1 MTEIKRLI
9 DLLCDTKTI
18 LLAKRW
24 TAREAQKKDKHYSVY
39 CLVNKLELQSPIKK
53 IAILQEYVKNNQNLL
68 S

>member
-53 IAILQEYVKNNQNLL
+53 IAMLQEYVKNNQDYL
-68 S
+68 

>member
-24 TAREAQKKDKHYSVY
+24 NAREAQKKDKHYSVY

-53 IAILQEYVKNNQNLL
+53 IAMLQEYVKNNQDYL
-68 S
+68 

>member
-1 MTEIKRLI
+1 MTEIKRLT

-24 TAREAQKKDKHYSVY
+24 NAKEAQRKDKHYPVY

-53 IAILQEYVKNNQNLL
+53 IAILQEYVKNNQDYL
-68 S
+68 

>member
-24 TAREAQKKDKHYSVY
+24 NAREAQKKDKHYSVY

-53 IAILQEYVKNNQNLL
+53 IAMLQEYVKNNQDLL